1 MLEKE
6 IIYMVQLDYSTDD
19 CNGIDNYLF
28 NTKEKALD
36 KFYSLIKLE
45 KEYYKKEYSYID
57 DFELDTNIEDK
68 DANEYWWNY
77 TCQSNYYLHT
87 FIDLKIMEVN

>member
-1 MLEKE
+1 MEKE
-6 IIYMVQLDYSTDD
+6 IKQS
-19 CNGIDNYLF
+19 
-28 NTKEKALD
+28 NTTKEERKEKALD

-45 KEYYKKEYSYID
+45 KEFYKKEYSYIE

-68 DANEYWWNY
+68 DTIEYWWNY

>member
-1 MLEKE
+1 MMEKD
-6 IIYMVQLDYSTDD
+6 IVYLIQLDYSTYD
-19 CNGIDNYLF
+19 CEGIDNYIF
-28 NTKEKALD
+28 ITREKALD

-45 KEYYKKEYSYID
+45 KEFYKNEYSHID

-77 TCQSNYYLHT
+77 KCESNYYIHT